1 VSRLLRVAK
10 IVLVWQE
17 LLYDAQQRSEDVGVF
32 GVIKFSLN
40 LSQADDFALCH

>member
-1 VSRLLRVAK
+1 VFRLLRVAK

-17 LLYDAQQRSEDVGVF
+17 LLYDARQRREENVGVF

-40 LSQADDFALCH
+40 LSQADDFA